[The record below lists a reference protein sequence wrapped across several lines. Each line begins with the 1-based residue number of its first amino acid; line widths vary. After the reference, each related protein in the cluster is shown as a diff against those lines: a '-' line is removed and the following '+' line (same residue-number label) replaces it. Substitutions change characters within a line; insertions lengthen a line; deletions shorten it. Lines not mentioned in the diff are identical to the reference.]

1 MMDSSLERIWQLV
14 ASIWSFTL
22 WKIDTHTVTVGH
34 LIVAFLVLII
44 GVVLARYARQRLHLR
59 LAPKTHIDEGGKATL
74 EKLTFYGILVLAVY
88 VAIAVLHVPLT
99 AFHFMAGGLAVGVG
113 FGGKELFSNLI
124 SGIILMV
131 ERPLK
136 IGDVVEVK
144 DEIGKI
150 ADIGL
155 RSVRIHTE
163 ENMDIMFPN
172 NMVLNEKVINW
183 TKQDHVVLTKVSIG
197 IGYESDIHR
206 STDLMLSAVR
216 EIQGVLPNPEPFVL
230 FKEHG
235 SSTLN
240 FDVYFSVRVNNKMER
255 WVYESKANYNLDDT
269 LRAAGVEIS
278 FTQLDVHLKT
288 LENKGDPF
296 SHSKAE
302 QQQSSS

>member
-1 MMDSSLERIWQLV
+1 MEGIWQIV
-14 ASIWSFTL
+14 VSIWDFTL
-22 WKIDTHTVTVGH
+22 WHVDKHAITVGH
-34 LIVAFLVLII
+34 LIVAFLVFII
-44 GVVLARYARQRLHLR
+44 GLVLARYARQRLHLR
-59 LAPKTHIDEGGKATL
+59 LAPKTHMDEGGKATL
-74 EKLTFYGILVLAVY
+74 EKLTFYGIIVLAAY

-99 AFHFMAGGLAVGVG
+99 AFHFMAGGLAVGIG

-136 IGDVVEVK
+136 IGDVVEVE
-144 DEIGKI
+144 DEIGRI

-163 ENMDIMFPN
+163 ENMDIMLPN
-172 NMVLNEKVINW
+172 SMVLNEKLVNW
-183 TKQDHVVLTKVSIG
+183 TKLDHVVLTKVSIG
-197 IGYESDIHR
+197 IGYESDIHQ
-206 STDLMLSAVR
+206 STELMVSAVR
-216 EIQGVLPNPEPFVL
+216 EMEGVLTNPAPFVL

-240 FDVYFSVRVNNKMER
+240 FDIYFAVSVHNKMER
-255 WVYESKANYNLDDT
+255 WVYESKANYSLNDT

-278 FTQLDVHLKT
+278 FPQMDVHLKT

-296 SHSKAE
+296 CHNKDGHERSGS
-302 QQQSSS
+302 